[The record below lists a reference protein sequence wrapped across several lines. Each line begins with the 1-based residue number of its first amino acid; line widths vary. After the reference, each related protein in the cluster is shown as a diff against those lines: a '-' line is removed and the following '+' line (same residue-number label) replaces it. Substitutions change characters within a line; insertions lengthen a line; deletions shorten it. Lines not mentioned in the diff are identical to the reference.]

1 MFYLNRFF
9 GSISI
14 AVSIFGVISAF
25 AEPTSSNAIPPDS
38 VKVVSPTP
46 AEKDSSAGANAEN
59 SADSINV
66 ASNAPIEK
74 DSTAGANA
82 ESNADSINVAS
93 NAPLE
98 KDSTASANTESNA
111 DSTNVASN
119 APLEKDSSAGA
130 NTESNADSI
139 NVASNA
145 PLEKDSSANA
155 GINTA
160 DYSTRHPF
168 GIGILYEISS
178 IKKANVAYHMTRK
191 GKRYHVDVD
200 ISNMIGVAGQYAV
213 NNWISLFGAFSYN
226 RFDIDYTPKDKSSK
240 KKSTTADNLLLQGGF
255 EIGFSFIRS
264 TNYQI
269 RALGFLGGMF
279 GYSILDDDYYRNPL
293 IFGYVRGIGLQASIR
308 RFAVFAGFRST
319 HYYFHTYNG
328 HNWKE
333 DDHSFMLDFDTMSC
347 PFFSVGIGF

>member
-66 ASNAPIEK
+66 AS
-74 DSTAGANA
+74 TA
-82 ESNADSINVAS
+82 S
-93 NAPLE
+93 PE

-111 DSTNVASN
+111 DSINVASN
-119 APLEKDSSAGA
+119 ASPEKDSSARA
-130 NTESNADSI
+130 NTESNTDSI
-139 NVASNA
+139 NVASTA
-145 PLEKDSSANA
+145 SPEKDSSANA
-155 GINTA
+155 GIDTA

-191 GKRYHVDVD
+191 GKRYHIDVD

-213 NNWISLFGAFSYN
+213 NNWISLFGTFSYN

-319 HYYFHTYNG
+319 HYYFHTYNS

>member
-1 MFYLNRFF
+1 M
-9 GSISI
+9 
-14 AVSIFGVISAF
+14 SIFGVISAF

-46 AEKDSSAGANAEN
+46 AEKDSSAGANADH
-59 SADSINV
+59 S
-66 ASNAPIEK
+66 
-74 DSTAGANA
+74 
-82 ESNADSINVAS
+82 
-93 NAPLE
+93 
-98 KDSTASANTESNA
+98 
-111 DSTNVASN
+111 
-119 APLEKDSSAGA
+119 
-130 NTESNADSI
+130 ADSI

-168 GIGILYEISS
+168 GIGFLYEISS

-347 PFFSVGIGF
+347 PFFSVGIRF